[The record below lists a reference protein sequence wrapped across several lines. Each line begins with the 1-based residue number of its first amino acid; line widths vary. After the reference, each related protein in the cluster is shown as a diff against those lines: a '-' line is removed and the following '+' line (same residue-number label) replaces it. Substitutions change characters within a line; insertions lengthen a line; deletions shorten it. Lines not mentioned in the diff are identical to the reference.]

1 MRIGN
6 KLIPAVLILSFV
18 LSTGLSADRKPGLKD
33 SSGPEISKKAPG
45 KRVGSFSSD
54 GMFSFLPGNNY
65 IYWLSPDII
74 TDIKKMILKKEQARR
89 TAQSGNIKQMFSIM
103 HL

>member
-1 MRIGN
+1 MQIRK

-18 LSTGLSADRKPGLKD
+18 LFSGLSADRKPGLKD
-33 SSGPEISKKAPG
+33 SSGTVTGKKAPG

-54 GMFSFLPGNNY
+54 GIFFALPGNNY

-74 TDIKKMILKKEQARR
+74 TDIKKMILKKERSRR
-89 TAQSGNIKQMFSIM
+89 TARSGNVKQMFSIM